1 MHRTLLA
8 VGVMGMG
15 ALGGCVRAV
24 DAPRSDP
31 PAAESAS
38 TASTAAP
45 AANAGDQEQA
55 ESLKA
60 IASTYA
66 TRFKKVNPWLHVA
79 PALCAAPVQKVDM
92 LRMSASNDASTH
104 GKKVFYL
111 YAVDDAAYAKDGGHK
126 GTTQPANQVLVKES
140 WVAQPADDAAA
151 SHGDVA
157 SADGKTYRAGE
168 RGSLFVMARK
178 GDGWRFGL
186 VAPDGTTTTE
196 GPATKSCHGC
206 HDGQPDGLFG
216 LKP

>member
-1 MHRTLLA
+1 
-8 VGVMGMG
+8 MGMG
-15 ALGGCVRAV
+15 AFAGCVRAV
-24 DAPRSDP
+24 EPPRSDAPATETAP
-31 PAAESAS
+31 PAS
-38 TASTAAP
+38 TEAQV
-45 AANAGDQEQA
+45 ANAGDKEQA

-79 PALCAAPVQKVDM
+79 PALCAAPFPAKVST

-111 YAVDDAAYAKDGGHK
+111 YAADDAAYAKDGGHK
-126 GTTQPANQVLVKES
+126 GTSQPANQVLVKES

-151 SHGDVA
+151 SHDDVA

-168 RGSLFVMARK
+168 RGSLFVMARH
-178 GDGWRFGL
+178 GDSWRFGL